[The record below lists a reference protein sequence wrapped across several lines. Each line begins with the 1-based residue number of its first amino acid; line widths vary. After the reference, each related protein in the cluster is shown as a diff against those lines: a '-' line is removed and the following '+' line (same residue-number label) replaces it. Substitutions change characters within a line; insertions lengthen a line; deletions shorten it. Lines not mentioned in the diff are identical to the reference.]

1 MIGRLSGILIDKSP
15 PYLLIDINGLGYEV
29 SAPMGTCYDLPNP
42 GQPVKLYTHFVVR
55 EDAQQLYGFLHTS
68 DRDLFRVLIKISGI
82 GPKVALAILSSLSTQ
97 RFLTAIESED
107 VTQLTRIPG
116 IGKKTAER
124 LVLELS
130 HFAQQ
135 AQTHDSSHPTHE
147 LPDSQ
152 SEAISALCA
161 LGYKPQDAK
170 RAIEKIYH
178 PKDSAE
184 TLIKMAL
191 QHMNP
196 TRSS

>member
-1 MIGRLSGILIDKSP
+1 M
-15 PYLLIDINGLGYEV
+15 
-29 SAPMGTCYDLPNP
+29 SAPMGTCYDLPEP
-42 GQPVKLYTHFVVR
+42 GQPVTLHTHFVVR

-82 GPKVALAILSSLSTQ
+82 GPKVGLAILSSLSTQ
-97 RFLTAIESED
+97 RFLTAIDSED

-130 HFAQQ
+130 QFAQQ
-135 AQTHDSSHPTHE
+135 AQTHSTSSPTQE
-147 LPDSQ
+147 VPDSQ

-161 LGYKPQDAK
+161 LGYKPQEAK
-170 RAIEKIYH
+170 RAIEAVYH
-178 PKDSAE
+178 PQDAAE
-184 TLIKMAL
+184 VLIKKAL

-196 TRSS
+196 TRSSS